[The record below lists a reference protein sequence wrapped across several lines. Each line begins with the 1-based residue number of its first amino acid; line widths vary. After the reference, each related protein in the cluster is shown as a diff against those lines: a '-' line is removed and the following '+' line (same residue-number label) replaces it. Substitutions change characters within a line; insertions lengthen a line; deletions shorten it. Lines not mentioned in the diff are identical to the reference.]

1 MPLASLAPGA
11 LTGWWTV
18 KRGMARDSDH
28 TEHEKGDRSSGEDW
42 SVMDVEDLRD
52 FAKVMTIDD
61 LATVM
66 MRSRHEIRK
75 KLIELGLSA
84 VKRRPNATAES

>member
-1 MPLASLAPGA
+1 M
-11 LTGWWTV
+11 
-18 KRGMARDSDH
+18 
-28 TEHEKGDRSSGEDW
+28 E
-42 SVMDVEDLRD
+42 VEDLRD

-66 MRSRHEIRK
+66 GRSREEIQQ

-84 VKRRPNATAES
+84 VKGSPNVSQD

>member
-1 MPLASLAPGA
+1 
-11 LTGWWTV
+11 
-18 KRGMARDSDH
+18 MARDSDH
-28 TEHEKGDRSSGEDW
+28 TEHEKADRSGGEDW

-66 MRSRHEIRK
+66 MRSRHEIQK

-84 VKRRPNATAES
+84 VKGGPNDAAER